1 MSGFDM
7 FASPKLLFRFI
18 LVVPVSIVAQK
29 SVEDIDWLV
38 SNFLVQTQYYQ
49 PKLSTDLTV
58 ESSNPIFLYNGLLSK
73 LEIMKKNTSLF
84 NIFSIFTLAAIVL
97 LLVGAASTISMQS
110 THAQLQG
117 LLNNQTDTSQNPTKT
132 IQISVIEEEE
142 VYRWAN
148 IQGTNPTLKF
158 LTNAN
163 NTVLILNPTNEKH
176 EMIIESNGNEVAS
189 SGDVARSSSGQLFFT
204 PNMTETFEY
213 YCKYHPDTMKG
224 IVLANQQ

>member
-1 MSGFDM
+1 MTCLNHRSYF
-7 FASPKLLFRFI
+7 FVFI
-18 LVVPVSIVAQK
+18 LIVPISIIKQK

-49 PKLSTDLTV
+49 PKLSTDLAV
-58 ESSNPIFLYNGLLSK
+58 ESINPTFLYNGLLSK
-73 LEIMKKNTSLF
+73 LVIMKKNTSLF

-97 LLVGAASTISMQS
+97 LLVGTASTISMQS

-117 LLNNQTDTSQNPTKT
+117 LVNNQTDTSQNPTKT

-158 LTNAN
+158 LTDAN
-163 NTVLILNPTNEKH
+163 NTGPNPK
-176 EMIIESNGNEVAS
+176 
-189 SGDVARSSSGQLFFT
+189 
-204 PNMTETFEY
+204 PN
-213 YCKYHPDTMKG
+213 
-224 IVLANQQ
+224 Q

>member
-73 LEIMKKNTSLF
+73 LVIMKKNTSLF

>member
-97 LLVGAASTISMQS
+97 LLVGTASTISMQS

-117 LLNNQTDTSQNPTKT
+117 LVNNQTDTSQNPTKT

-176 EMIIESNGNEVAS
+176 EMIIESKDNEVAS
-189 SGDVARSSSGQLFFT
+189 SGDIARSSSGQLFFT

>member
-1 MSGFDM
+1 MTCLNYRSYF
-7 FASPKLLFRFI
+7 FVFI
-18 LVVPVSIVAQK
+18 LVVPISIIKQK

-49 PKLSTDLTV
+49 PKLSTDLAV
-58 ESSNPIFLYNGLLSK
+58 ESINPTFLYNGLLSK
-73 LEIMKKNTSLF
+73 LVIMKKNTSLF

-97 LLVGAASTISMQS
+97 LLVGTASTISMQS
-110 THAQLQG
+110 SHAQLQG
-117 LLNNQTDTSQNPTKT
+117 LVNNQTDTSQNPTKT

-163 NTVLILNPTNEKH
+163 NTGTNPK
-176 EMIIESNGNEVAS
+176 
-189 SGDVARSSSGQLFFT
+189 
-204 PNMTETFEY
+204 PN
-213 YCKYHPDTMKG
+213 
-224 IVLANQQ
+224 Q

>member
-1 MSGFDM
+1 M

-58 ESSNPIFLYNGLLSK
+58 GSSNPIFLYNGLLSK

-117 LLNNQTDTSQNPTKT
+117 LVNNQTDTSQNPTKT

-189 SGDVARSSSGQLFFT
+189 SGDIARSSSGRLFFT

>member
-38 SNFLVQTQYYQ
+38 SSLLVQTQYYQ
-49 PKLSTDLTV
+49 PKLSTDLAV
-58 ESSNPIFLYNGLLSK
+58 ESINPTFLYNGLLSK
-73 LEIMKKNTSLF
+73 LVIMKKNTSLF

-97 LLVGAASTISMQS
+97 LLVGTASTISMQS

-117 LLNNQTDTSQNPTKT
+117 LVNNQTDTSQNPTKT

-176 EMIIESNGNEVAS
+176 EMIIESKDNEVAS
-189 SGDVARSSSGQLFFT
+189 SGDIARSSSGQLFFT

>member
-58 ESSNPIFLYNGLLSK
+58 ESINPIFLYNGLLSK

-97 LLVGAASTISMQS
+97 LLVGTTSTISMQP

-117 LLNNQTDTSQNPTKT
+117 LVNNQTDTSQNPTKT
-132 IQISVIEEEE
+132 IQISAIEEEE

-224 IVLANQQ
+224 VILANQQ

>member
-18 LVVPVSIVAQK
+18 LVVPVSIVEQK

-117 LLNNQTDTSQNPTKT
+117 LVNNQTDTSQNPTKT

-224 IVLANQQ
+224 IVLANQR

>member
-1 MSGFDM
+1 MCGFDM
-7 FASPKLLFRFI
+7 VKLPKLLFRFH
-18 LVVPVSIVAQK
+18 LVVPISIIKQK

-38 SNFLVQTQYYQ
+38 SNFLVHTQYYQ

-58 ESSNPIFLYNGLLSK
+58 ESINPTFLYNGLVSK
-73 LEIMKKNTSLF
+73 LVIMKKNTSLF

-97 LLVGAASTISMQS
+97 LLVGTASTISMQS
-110 THAQLQG
+110 SHAQLQG
-117 LLNNQTDTSQNPTKT
+117 LVNNQTDTSQNPTKT

-176 EMIIESNGNEVAS
+176 EMIIESKGNEVVS
-189 SGDVARSSSGQLFFT
+189 SGDIAHSSSGQLFFT

-224 IVLANQQ
+224 VILANQQ

>member
-73 LEIMKKNTSLF
+73 LVIMKKNTSLF
-84 NIFSIFTLAAIVL
+84 NMFSIFTLAAIVL
-97 LLVGAASTISMQS
+97 LLVGTTSTISMQS

-117 LLNNQTDTSQNPTKT
+117 LVNNQTDTSQNPTKT

-176 EMIIESNGNEVAS
+176 EMIIESKGNEVAS
-189 SGDVARSSSGQLFFT
+189 SGDIARSSSGQLFFT

>member
-7 FASPKLLFRFI
+7 FKSPKLLFRFHFSCSYFNYQTKI
-18 LVVPVSIVAQK
+18 Q
-29 SVEDIDWLV
+29 DIDWLV

-58 ESSNPIFLYNGLLSK
+58 GSIDPTFLYNGLLSK
-73 LEIMKKNTSLF
+73 LVIMKKNTSLF

-97 LLVGAASTISMQS
+97 LLVGTASTISMQS

-117 LLNNQTDTSQNPTKT
+117 LVNTQTDTSQYLTKT

-176 EMIIESNGNEVAS
+176 EMIIESKGNEVAS
-189 SGDVARSSSGQLFFT
+189 SGDIARSSSGQLFFT

>member
-7 FASPKLLFRFI
+7 FKSPKLLFRFHF
-18 LVVPVSIVAQK
+18 SYSYFNYQTK
-29 SVEDIDWLV
+29 TVEDIDWIV

-49 PKLSTDLTV
+49 PKLSTDLAV
-58 ESSNPIFLYNGLLSK
+58 ESINPTFLYNGLLSK
-73 LEIMKKNTSLF
+73 LVIMKKNTSLF
-84 NIFSIFTLAAIVL
+84 NMFSIFTLAAIVL
-97 LLVGAASTISMQS
+97 LLVGTAFTISMQS
-110 THAQLQG
+110 TLAQLQG
-117 LLNNQTDTSQNPTKT
+117 LVNNQTDTSQNPTKT

-176 EMIIESNGNEVAS
+176 EMIIESKDNEVAS
-189 SGDVARSSSGQLFFT
+189 SGDIARSSSGQLFFT

>member
-117 LLNNQTDTSQNPTKT
+117 LVNNQTDTSQNPTKT